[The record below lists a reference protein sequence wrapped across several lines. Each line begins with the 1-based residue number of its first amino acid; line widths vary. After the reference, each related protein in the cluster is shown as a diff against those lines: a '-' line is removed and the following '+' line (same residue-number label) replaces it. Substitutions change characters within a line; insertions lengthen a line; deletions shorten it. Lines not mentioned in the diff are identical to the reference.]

1 MSPTLLGLA
10 GYAGCGKDALALAMA
25 PAGWSRVALAD
36 RIRAVAYDL
45 DTTVAEAVDDTS
57 WDEAKRE
64 VPYVR
69 EYLQF
74 IGQVMRA
81 NLGPD
86 VWLNAV
92 LEQLPLGPV
101 VITDVR
107 MPNEAD
113 AIKAAG
119 GRVIRITR
127 PGVGPANGHITEL
140 GLDGYDF
147 DASFSNDRTPV
158 RLAVDVLVWLE
169 QQ

>member
-10 GYAGCGKDALALAMA
+10 GYAGTGKDALAEHL
-25 PAGWSRVALAD
+25 PGWTRVAFAD

-57 WDEAKRE
+57 WEQAKRE

-81 NLGPD
+81 DLGED
-86 VWLNAV
+86 VWLNAA
-92 LEQLPLGPV
+92 LAQLPPGLV
-101 VITDVR
+101 VVTDVR

-113 AIKAAG
+113 AIVDAG
-119 GRVIRITR
+119 GQVIQIIR
-127 PGVGPANGHITEL
+127 PGVGPANDHITEHA
-140 GLDGYDF
+140 LDGYPF
-147 DASFSNDRTPV
+147 DAKFVNNRTPAH
-158 RLAVDVLVWLE
+158 LAADVLLWLE
-169 QQ
+169 GL